1 MIKSLEQMENIDLNA
16 GNWLKYLYCTNEK
29 NCNLNHIKSLSDIS
43 SKNVFNYV
51 KKTLKILNDSIKL
64 YNLSNFELFIIEE
77 TLKWADVAK
86 CGYKYQRQ
94 EWDKKGYNLAIH
106 NIGSSQLYMEEMG
119 INYNKI
125 VAILIKTHGLIGQ
138 HIMGEVNLDMNRE
151 VYQLIEN
158 NLIDSKTLRKILIV
172 LNRCIILAV
181 SNKLYEHIKEEVEH
195 VIDRII
201 VNDFSCN
208 YDDFDYVINRFKK
221 LLPNISDEDTNQLKI
236 IFKEQR
242 IYAMIVDIFK
252 NQELWYFD
260 AALNDFK
267 ANEIIKI
274 LLIIRQTFPKVIH
287 VSFEELMR
295 EIYIDYNGNKEI
307 NIYKKRI
314 MEAYLDAISYDEILN
329 NNLKNNPHI
338 KAELKLKNTV
348 GLFNF
353 NFSIQARKLI
363 EFCEVAYDSSD
374 LYSKAVFML
383 YDLFGFRRDK
393 YDRFYNEINY
403 LNTMN
408 LSMKFKAVILDYIV
422 GNTVLDVGPGGGG
435 LLNLIEEKQPNLN
448 VIGIDISQNVID
460 ELNKKKSLEKRHWKV
475 VKGDALN
482 LKNYFKEKDIDT
494 IIFSSIIHELFS
506 YIETDGKKFNHMTIK
521 KALLSAYDVLPSG
534 GRIII
539 RDGIMTEP
547 VNQYR
552 IIEFNNPDDIK
563 ILERY
568 CHDFQGRKIKYE
580 PISNNKVKMLVND
593 AMEFLYTYTWG
604 ENSYPL
610 EVQEQFGY
618 FTLSQYVNF
627 INEIFDNKC
636 KIIEC
641 YHFLQDGY
649 AENLLTKI
657 SIYDENHN
665 IVDLPDSTCIIVIEK

>member
-1 MIKSLEQMENIDLNA
+1 MIKALEQMKKIDMDTE
-16 GNWLKYLYCTNEK
+16 NWLKYLYFTNEK
-29 NCNLNHIKSLSDIS
+29 NCNLNRIKSLKDIS
-43 SKNVFNYV
+43 NRDTFNYV
-51 KKTLKILNDSIKL
+51 KKTLEILNDSVDL
-64 YNLSNFELFIIEE
+64 YHLSLLELNILEE

-94 EWDKKGYNLAIH
+94 EWEKKGYNLAIH
-106 NIGSSQLYMEEMG
+106 NIGSSQIYMEEMG
-119 INYNKI
+119 QNYNII
-125 VAILIKTHGLIGQ
+125 VATLIKTHGLIGQ
-138 HIMGEVNLDMNRE
+138 YIMGEVNLDINYE
-151 VYQLIEN
+151 IYQLIEQG
-158 NLIDSKTLRKILIV
+158 LIDHETLRKILIV
-172 LNRCIILAV
+172 LNCCIILAI
-181 SNKLYEHIKEEVEH
+181 SSTLYDRIKSEVEQI
-195 VIDRII
+195 IDRIV
-201 VNDFSCN
+201 VNDLVCN
-208 YDDFDYVINRFKK
+208 YNDFNYVIERFKK
-221 LLPNISDEDTNQLKI
+221 LLPNISDEDNQNLKLI
-236 IFKEQR
+236 LKDKN
-242 IYAMIVDIFK
+242 IYKVIVDIFE
-252 NQELWYFD
+252 NSDLWYFD
-260 AALNDFK
+260 AALNDFRSD
-267 ANEIIKI
+267 EIIKI
-274 LLIIRQTFPKVIH
+274 LLMIKNGFPEVKHI
-287 VSFEELMR
+287 SFEKLMR

-314 MEAYLDAISYDEILN
+314 MEAYLDAIDYHEILN
-329 NNLKNNPHI
+329 HNIKNNPHI
-338 KAELKLKNTV
+338 KAQLIIKKDV

-353 NFSIQARKLI
+353 HFSIQARKLI

-435 LLNLIEEKQPNLN
+435 LLNLIEDKQPNLN

-475 VKGDALN
+475 IKGDALN
-482 LKNYFKEKDIDT
+482 LKNYFKEKEIDT

-506 YIETDGKKFNHMTIK
+506 YIETDGQKFNHNTIK
-521 KALLSAYDVLPSG
+521 KALISAYDVLPTG

-547 VNQYR
+547 TDQYR
-552 IIEFNNPDDIK
+552 IIAFHNVEDIK

-568 CHDFQGRKIKYE
+568 CHDFKGREIKYE
-580 PISNNKVKMLVND
+580 QLTSNKVKMLVND

-610 EVQEQFGY
+610 EIQEQFGY
-618 FTLSQYVNF
+618 FTPSQYVDF
-627 INEIFDNKC
+627 INEIFNNQC
-636 KIIEC
+636 HIIKC
-641 YHFLQDGY
+641 YHFLQEGY

-657 SIYDENHN
+657 SIYDENNN